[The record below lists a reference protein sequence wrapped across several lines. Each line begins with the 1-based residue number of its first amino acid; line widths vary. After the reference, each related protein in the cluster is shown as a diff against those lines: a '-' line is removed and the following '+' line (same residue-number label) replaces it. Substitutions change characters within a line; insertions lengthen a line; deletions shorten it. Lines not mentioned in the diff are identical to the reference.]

1 MSSGGGRGL
10 GPLLGHSGGWGVAVP
25 FLRAYYE
32 VTHSLLRG
40 CSGVTRDL
48 LGAPSAPGGSPGRVG
63 SPPPPSLLAPEAVA
77 TPWPYSGFTPPLHRG
92 AEAVLWGCL
101 CPTPALFQH
110 YAVPALSHYPAP
122 PYSMVTQLLLQG
134 YSTTT
139 QPRVRVC
146 PPNPGLFRGGGPY
159 SGLTR
164 PLLWAYL
171 VLYHYLYLTPGLL
184 VGVITLGYV
193 SPSFGVIRYFITT
206 WTLLQGYSALSPPA
220 SFAFTQLP
228 RPHYSAF
235 PLRLCARS
243 LLLCSYSDFSQPV
256 LFNALLPRCPF
267 LRHYSSVTHISACLF
282 LLRGYSALTDRLL
295 TGSQHTGNWAPVEAP
310 QWLTQRGLRPCST
323 LTHYVVDLLIG
334 PLAPLVILKAYSE
347 VSQPLQCLYSE
358 VSWVP
363 LWFFLL
369 AALSVPYSKVTQ
381 PISAARCGTTHCFL

>member
-32 VTHSLLRG
+32 VTRSLLRG

-146 PPNPGLFRGGGPY
+146 PPNPGLFMGGGALQWAYSALTLGIFGTLSLLVPY
-159 SGLTR
+159 SRVTCGCHYTGLCQ
-164 PLLWAYL
+164 PFVWGYS
-171 VLYHYLYLTPGLL
+171 VLYHYLDLTPGLL
-184 VGVITLGYV
+184 
-193 SPSFGVIRYFITT
+193 SPLSTCI
-206 WTLLQGYSALSPPA
+206 LCLYSAPTSSLLSL
-220 SFAFTQLP
+220 S
-228 RPHYSAF
+228 SEVM
-235 PLRLCARS
+235 RS
-243 LLLCSYSDFSQPV
+243 LL
-256 LFNALLPRCPF
+256 
-267 LRHYSSVTHISACLF
+267 
-282 LLRGYSALTDRLL
+282 
-295 TGSQHTGNWAPVEAP
+295 
-310 QWLTQRGLRPCST
+310 
-323 LTHYVVDLLIG
+323 
-334 PLAPLVILKAYSE
+334 APL
-347 VSQPLQCLYSE
+347 
-358 VSWVP
+358 
-363 LWFFLL
+363 
-369 AALSVPYSKVTQ
+369 
-381 PISAARCGTTHCFL
+381 